1 MNNHCVQVCVGFLLV
16 ATNAAVFAQGQSAQQ
31 APTGNAVQVTPDNF
45 NRAETDKYFGA
56 SVKEGGLGK
65 FHHNRE
71 ATPIDKQMVIRMNR
85 DTLYSLSVFD
95 LDAGPVM
102 ITLPDAGKRF
112 ISLQVIDE
120 DQYTLEVV
128 YGAGTYTFT
137 REKIGTR
144 YVTLGVRILVD
155 PADPEDI
162 KQVHALQD
170 AITVTQPGGPGRF
183 EVPNWDQASQKKVH
197 DALLALAETLPDTK
211 RTFGARDQVDPVRH
225 LIGTAFAFGG
235 NPEKDA
241 LYLNVTPSKND
252 GTTVHRLTVK
262 DVPVDAFWS
271 ISVYNAEG
279 YFQKNAFEA
288 YSLNSVTAKKNADGS
303 VFVQFG
309 GCDGKIPNCLPTMPG
324 WNYMVRLYRPRA
336 EILDGKWA
344 FPEAQPVS

>member
-1 MNNHCVQVCVGFLLV
+1 MKNHCVQVCVGFLLV

-95 LDAGPVM
+95 LDAGPVT

-120 DQYTLEVV
+120 DQYTPQVV

-170 AITVTQPGGPGRF
+170 AITVTQPGGLRHTSLHQPLRSRGGAPCSVR
-183 EVPNWDQASQKKVH
+183 SQK
-197 DALLALAETLPDTK
+197 
-211 RTFGARDQVDPVRH
+211 RTHSGMAR
-225 LIGTAFAFGG
+225 
-235 NPEKDA
+235 
-241 LYLNVTPSKND
+241 
-252 GTTVHRLTVK
+252 HR
-262 DVPVDAFWS
+262 
-271 ISVYNAEG
+271 E
-279 YFQKNAFEA
+279 
-288 YSLNSVTAKKNADGS
+288 
-303 VFVQFG
+303 
-309 GCDGKIPNCLPTMPG
+309 
-324 WNYMVRLYRPRA
+324 
-336 EILDGKWA
+336 
-344 FPEAQPVS
+344 